1 MRTNLATPIF
11 VLESLLG
18 CDQELLN
25 GIIMKSKSAKISLER
40 LRLIAEQQFDIRIA
54 SDGRWYHNGREIW
67 RIELV
72 KLFASILL
80 RDDGGVYWLA
90 TPVEKGRIIV
100 DDAPFIIREMMVE
113 VGAGAV
119 PQKISFQTNLDDIVP
134 LDQAHPLQLRKPAT
148 ADDLRPYIE
157 VRDGL
162 LAKLSR
168 PVYYQLAEYAE
179 AGPDSRLGVWSHE
192 QFFPLEA

>member
-1 MRTNLATPIF
+1 
-11 VLESLLG
+11 
-18 CDQELLN
+18 
-25 GIIMKSKSAKISLER
+25 MKSKLAKISLER

-54 SDGRWYHNGREIW
+54 SDGRWYHDGGEIR

-80 RDDGGVYWLA
+80 RDDDGVYWLA
-90 TPVEKGRIIV
+90 TPAEKGRIAV
-100 DDAPFIIREMMVE
+100 DDAPFIIREMSVE
-113 VGAGAV
+113 AGAGMA
-119 PQKISFQTNLDDIVP
+119 PQKISFQTSLDDIVP
-134 LDQAHPLQLRKPAT
+134 LDEAHPLQ
-148 ADDLRPYIE
+148 YIE

-179 AGPDSRLGVWSHE
+179 TGPDGRFGVWSHH